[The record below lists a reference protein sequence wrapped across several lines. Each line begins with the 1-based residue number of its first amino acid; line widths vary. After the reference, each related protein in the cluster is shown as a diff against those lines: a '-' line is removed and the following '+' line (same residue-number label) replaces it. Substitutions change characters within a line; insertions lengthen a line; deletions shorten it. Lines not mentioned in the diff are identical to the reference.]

1 MDPDRRSA
9 VLTGVFLLLGTVA
22 GVIGLG
28 VVLEPLNSAS
38 DHLTLYGESETR
50 VAVASV
56 VELFMGVVL
65 VGMAIT
71 VYPVLKRFS
80 PTAAIAYIG
89 ARLLECVIYII
100 LVLSML
106 ALAGLGRDYIA
117 AGSPSD
123 SYFQVVG
130 GLLVAVPD
138 WAGHGI
144 LDVAIFPV
152 GAVILYTVFY
162 RVGLV
167 PRWLSVWGLVGA
179 VLYWAGGFLVMFDV
193 IAPLGSVHVM
203 LQAPLGL
210 QELVLGIWLISKGF
224 NASARASVAAASGS
238 GRSS

>member
-1 MDPDRRSA
+1 
-9 VLTGVFLLLGTVA
+9 VFLFLGTVV

-28 VVLEPLNSAS
+28 VVLEPLNSATDS
-38 DHLTLYGESETR
+38 LTVYGENEIR
-50 VAVASV
+50 VAVASL

-65 VGMAIT
+65 IGMAIA
-71 VYPVLKRFS
+71 VYPVLRKFS
-80 PTAAIAYIG
+80 PSAAIAYVG
-89 ARLLECVIYII
+89 ARLLEGVVYVI

-123 SYFQVVG
+123 SYFQVAG
-130 GLLVAVPD
+130 GLLLAVPD

-144 LDVAIFPV
+144 LDVAIFPL
-152 GAVILYTVFY
+152 GAVILNTVFY

-179 VLYWAGGFLVMFDV
+179 VLYWVAGVLVIFDLV
-193 IAPLGSVHVM
+193 TPLESVHIM

-210 QELVLGIWLISKGF
+210 QEVVLAIWLMAKGF
-224 NASARASVAAASGS
+224 NASALASVAPAGGS
-238 GRSS
+238 EGSS

>member
-1 MDPDRRSA
+1 MDADRRSA
-9 VLTGVFLLLGTVA
+9 VLTGVFLLLGTVV

-28 VVLEPLNSAS
+28 VVLEPLNSATDS
-38 DHLTLYGESETR
+38 LTVYGESETR
-50 VAVASV
+50 VAAASL

-65 VGMAIT
+65 VGMAIA
-71 VYPVLKRFS
+71 VYPVLRKFS
-80 PTAAIAYIG
+80 PGAAIAYIG
-89 ARLLECVIYII
+89 ARLLEGVIYII

-123 SYFQVVG
+123 SYFQVAG
-130 GLLVAVPD
+130 GLLHAVPD

-144 LDVAIFPV
+144 LDVAIFPL

-162 RVGLV
+162 RFGLV

-179 VLYWAGGFLVMFDV
+179 VLYWVAGFLVMFDL
-193 IAPLGSVHVM
+193 IAPLESVHII

-210 QELVLGIWLISKGF
+210 QEVVLAIWLMAKGF
-224 NASARASVAAASGS
+224 NASALASVAPASGP
-238 GRSS
+238 GASS

>member
-1 MDPDRRSA
+1 MDADRSA
-9 VLTGVFLLLGTVA
+9 VLTGVFLLLGTVV

-28 VVLEPLNSAS
+28 VVLEQLNSAT
-38 DHLTLYGESETR
+38 DHLTVYGENETR
-50 VAVASV
+50 VAVASF

-65 VGMAIT
+65 VGMAIA
-71 VYPVLKRFS
+71 VYPVLKKFS
-80 PTAAIAYIG
+80 PAAAVAYIG
-89 ARLLECVIYII
+89 ARLLEGVIYII

-123 SYFQVVG
+123 SYFQLAG
-130 GLLVAVPD
+130 GLLVAMPD

-144 LDVAIFPV
+144 LDVAIFPL

-179 VLYWAGGFLVMFDV
+179 VLYWVAGFLVMFHF
-193 IAPLGSVHVM
+193 IAPLESVHVM

-210 QELVLGIWLISKGF
+210 QEVVLAIWLMAKGF
-224 NASARASVAAASGS
+224 NASALASVAWAGGS
-238 GRSS
+238 GGSS